1 MKEKGFSFWTAFLV
15 LGFLAGFFLLV
26 PEPADAAA
34 KYTLK
39 VGHNQMEKTVRQQAS
54 LKFKALVEE
63 RSKGEIQVQV
73 YPAQQL
79 GNDLERL
86 QALQMGTLEASISA
100 LPRMASALPSVQV
113 FDLPFLF
120 PSYEVLFK
128 VADGK
133 VGRELCDQM
142 DKKLKIKG
150 VAFWHTGFKQFTANI
165 PIRKPEDFKGLK
177 VRTMENPLLIAQF
190 RALDANPVP
199 IDFHELY
206 TSLQQKVVDA
216 QENDI
221 NTIHDM
227 KFYEVQKYITISNH
241 AWIGHVF
248 AFSNAFLNKLPKNL
262 QTIVIGAAREAAK
275 DDRYGVIEAE
285 KTMLKT
291 MQDKGLTVTQLNAQ
305 ELEAFRKKTRPV
317 HDQFADKIGRDLVN
331 LAYQE
336 VAAAEKTTK

>member
-1 MKEKGFSFWTAFLV
+1 MVFVTLGLFAA
-15 LGFLAGFFLLV
+15 GFLLI
-26 PEPADAAA
+26 PEPVDAAPQ
-34 KYTLK
+34 YTLK
-39 VGHNQMEKTVRQQAS
+39 VGHNQMEKTVRQRAS

-86 QALQMGTLEASISA
+86 QAMQMGTIEASISA
-100 LPRMASALPSVQV
+100 LPRMASALPAVQV

-120 PSYEVLFK
+120 PSYDVVFK

-133 VGRELCDQM
+133 VGQEISAQM
-142 DKKLKIKG
+142 ENKLKIKG
-150 VAFWHTGFKQFTANI
+150 AAFWHTGFKQFTANT

-177 VRTMENPLLIAQF
+177 VRTMENPFLIAQF

-206 TSLQQKVVDA
+206 TSLQQKVVEA

-262 QTIVIGAAREAAK
+262 QSIVMNAAQEAAK
-275 DDRYGVIEAE
+275 EDRYGVIDAE

-291 MQDKGLTVTQLNAQ
+291 MQEKGLSVVQLNAQ

-317 HDQFADKIGRDLVN
+317 HDQFAEKIGKDLVN

-336 VAAAEKTTK
+336 VAAAEKAGK

>member
-1 MKEKGFSFWTAFLV
+1 MVFVTLV
-15 LGFLAGFFLLV
+15 LFAAGFLLI
-26 PEPADAAA
+26 PEPVDAAPQ
-34 KYTLK
+34 YTLK
-39 VGHNQMEKTVRQQAS
+39 VGHNQMEKTVRQRAS

-86 QALQMGTLEASISA
+86 QAMQMGTIEASISA
-100 LPRMASALPSVQV
+100 LPRMASALPAVQV

-120 PSYEVLFK
+120 PSYDVVFK

-133 VGRELCDQM
+133 VGQEISAQM
-142 DKKLKIKG
+142 ENKLKIKG
-150 VAFWHTGFKQFTANI
+150 AAFWHTGFKQFTANT

-177 VRTMENPLLIAQF
+177 VRTMENPFLIAQF

-206 TSLQQKVVDA
+206 TSLQQKVVEA

-262 QTIVIGAAREAAK
+262 QTVVIKAAQEAAQE
-275 DDRYGVIEAE
+275 DRYGVIDAE
-285 KTMLKT
+285 KTMVKT
-291 MQDKGLTVTQLNAQ
+291 MQDKGLSVIQLNAQ
-305 ELEAFRKKTRPV
+305 ELDAFRKKTRPV
-317 HDQFADKIGRDLVN
+317 HDQFADRIGKDLVN

-336 VAAAEKTTK
+336 VAAAEKAGK

>member
-1 MKEKGFSFWTAFLV
+1 MKKRGFFLGIVFLV
-15 LGFLAGFFLLV
+15 GGFLAVSFFFISAS
-26 PEPADAAA
+26 ADAAP

-54 LKFKALVEE
+54 LKFKSLVEE

-86 QALQMGTLEASISA
+86 QAMQMGTLEASISA

-120 PSYEVLFK
+120 PSYDVLFK

-133 VGRELCDQM
+133 VGQEVCAQM
-142 DKKLKIKG
+142 EQKLKITG
-150 VAFWHTGFKQFTANI
+150 VAFWHTGFKQFTANV

-177 VRTMENPLLIAQF
+177 VRTMENPFLIAQF

-206 TSLQQKVVDA
+206 TSLQQKVVEA

-227 KFYEVQKYITISNH
+227 KFYEVQKYLTISNH

-262 QTIVIGAAREAAK
+262 QTMVVGAAREAAK

-291 MQDKGLTVTQLNAQ
+291 MEGKGLTIIRLNTQ
-305 ELEAFRKKTRPV
+305 ELESFRKKTRPV
-317 HDQFADKIGRDLVN
+317 HDQFADKIGKDLVA

-336 VAAAEKTTK
+336 VAAAEKATK

>member
-1 MKEKGFSFWTAFLV
+1 MAFLV
-15 LGFLAGFFLLV
+15 LGFFAVSFPLV
-26 PEPADAAA
+26 SEPAAAA
-34 KYTLK
+34 PKYTLK
-39 VGHNQMEKTVRQQAS
+39 VGHNQMEKTVRQKAA
-54 LKFKALVEE
+54 LKFKSLVEE

-100 LPRMASALPSVQV
+100 LPRMASALPAVQV

-133 VGRELCDQM
+133 VGKELSDQM
-142 DKKLKIKG
+142 EKKLKIKG
-150 VAFWHTGFKQFTANI
+150 VSFWHTGFKQFTANT
-165 PIRKPEDFKGLK
+165 PIRKPDDFQGLK
-177 VRTMENPLLIAQF
+177 VRTMENPLLIAQY
-190 RALDANPVP
+190 RALGGNPVP

-206 TSLQQKVVDA
+206 TSLQQKVVEA

-248 AFSNAFLNKLPKNL
+248 AFSDAFLKKLPKNL
-262 QTIVIGAAREAAK
+262 ETIVIKAAQEAAK
-275 DDRYGVIEAE
+275 DDRYGVIDAE
-285 KTMLKT
+285 KAMLQT
-291 MQDKGLTVTQLNAQ
+291 MQDKGLTVIQLNAQ
-305 ELEAFRKKTRPV
+305 ELDSFRKKTRPV
-317 HDQFADKIGRDLVN
+317 HDQFADKIGKDLVA
-331 LAYQE
+331 LAYKE
-336 VAAAEKTTK
+336 VAAAEKAGK

>member
-1 MKEKGFSFWTAFLV
+1 MKRTGIMAVVFGAAFL
-15 LGFLAGFFLLV
+15 LALSCII
-26 PEPADAAA
+26 PEGAVAAA

-54 LKFKALVEE
+54 LKFKSLVEE

-100 LPRMASALPSVQV
+100 LPRMASALPAVQV

-133 VGRELCDQM
+133 VGKEISDQM
-142 DKKLKIKG
+142 EKKLKVTG
-150 VAFWHTGFKQFTANI
+150 VAFWHTGFKQFTANS
-165 PIRKPEDFKGLK
+165 PIRKPGDFKGLK
-177 VRTMENPLLIAQF
+177 VRTMENPFLIAQF

-206 TSLQQKVVDA
+206 TSLQQKVVEA

-227 KFYEVQKYITISNH
+227 KFFEVQKYITISNH

-248 AFSNAFLNKLPKNL
+248 AFSTAFLNKLPQNL
-262 QTIVIGAAREAAK
+262 QAIVIGAAQEAAK
-275 DDRYGVIEAE
+275 DDRYGVIDSE

-291 MQDKGLTVTQLNAQ
+291 MEGKGLSTIRLNGQ
-305 ELEAFRKKTRPV
+305 ELDAFRKKTRPV
-317 HDQFADKIGRDLVN
+317 HDQFADRIGKELVA
-331 LAYQE
+331 LAYKE
-336 VAAAEKTTK
+336 VAAAEKAAK

>member
-1 MKEKGFSFWTAFLV
+1 MKKKGFSLEIAFLV
-15 LGFLAGFFLLV
+15 LGFFAVSFLLV
-26 PEPADAAA
+26 SEPAAAA
-34 KYTLK
+34 PKYTLK
-39 VGHNQMEKTVRQQAS
+39 VGHNQMEKTVRQKAA
-54 LKFKALVEE
+54 LKFKSLVEE

-100 LPRMASALPSVQV
+100 LPRMASALPAVQV

-133 VGRELCDQM
+133 VGKELSDQM

-150 VAFWHTGFKQFTANI
+150 VSFWHTGFKQFTANT
-165 PIRKPEDFKGLK
+165 PIRKPDDFQGLK
-177 VRTMENPLLIAQF
+177 VRTMENPLLIAQY
-190 RALDANPVP
+190 RALGANPVP

-206 TSLQQKVVDA
+206 TSLQQKVVEA

-248 AFSNAFLNKLPKNL
+248 AFSDAFLKKLPKNL
-262 QTIVIGAAREAAK
+262 ETIVIKAAQEAAK
-275 DDRYGVIEAE
+275 DDRYGVIDAE
-285 KTMLKT
+285 KAMLQT
-291 MQDKGLTVTQLNAQ
+291 MQDKGLTVIQLNAQ
-305 ELEAFRKKTRPV
+305 ELDSFRKKTRPV
-317 HDQFADKIGRDLVN
+317 HDQFADKIGKDLVA
-331 LAYQE
+331 LAYKE
-336 VAAAEKTTK
+336 VAAAEKAGK

>member
-1 MKEKGFSFWTAFLV
+1 MKKKGFSLGIVFRV
-15 LGFLAGFFLLV
+15 GGFLAASFFFIA
-26 PEPADAAA
+26 PSADAAP

-54 LKFKALVEE
+54 LKFKSLVEE

-100 LPRMASALPSVQV
+100 LPRMASALPAVQV

-128 VADGK
+128 VADGP
-133 VGRELCDQM
+133 VGKEVCAQM
-142 DKKLKIKG
+142 EKKLKIKG

-165 PIRKPEDFKGLK
+165 PIRKPEDFKGIK
-177 VRTMENPLLIAQF
+177 VRTMENPFLIAQF

-206 TSLQQKVVDA
+206 TSLQQKVV
-216 QENDI
+216 ECSGER
-221 NTIHDM
+221 H
-227 KFYEVQKYITISNH
+227 
-241 AWIGHVF
+241 
-248 AFSNAFLNKLPKNL
+248 
-262 QTIVIGAAREAAK
+262 
-275 DDRYGVIEAE
+275 
-285 KTMLKT
+285 
-291 MQDKGLTVTQLNAQ
+291 
-305 ELEAFRKKTRPV
+305 
-317 HDQFADKIGRDLVN
+317 
-331 LAYQE
+331 
-336 VAAAEKTTK
+336 

>member
-1 MKEKGFSFWTAFLV
+1 MKSRRKSNWVVSGVIGIFALLLLFAPV
-15 LGFLAGFFLLV
+15 L
-26 PEPADAAA
+26 ADAAA

-54 LKFKALVEE
+54 LKFKGLVEE
-63 RSKGEIQVQV
+63 LSKGEIQVQV

-100 LPRMASALPSVQV
+100 MPRMASALPAVQV

-128 VADGK
+128 VADGP
-133 VGRELCDQM
+133 VGKELSDQM
-142 DKKLKIKG
+142 EKKLKIKG

-165 PIRKPEDFKGLK
+165 PIRKPEDFKGIK
-177 VRTMENPLLIAQF
+177 VRTMENPFLIAQF

-227 KFYEVQKYITISNH
+227 KFYEVQKYMTISNH

-248 AFSNAFLNKLPKNL
+248 AFSYAFLGKLPPNL
-262 QTIVIGAAREAAK
+262 QTIVIQAAQEAAK
-275 DDRYGVIEAE
+275 VDRYGVIDSE
-285 KTMLKT
+285 KTMTKT
-291 MQDKGLTVTQLNAQ
+291 MQDKGLSVIQLSPQ
-305 ELEAFRKKTRPV
+305 ELDSFRKKTRPV
-317 HDQFADKIGRDLVN
+317 HDQFADRIGKDLVN
-331 LAYQE
+331 LAYKE
-336 VAAAEKTTK
+336 VAAAEKAAK